1 MSIIGLDFG
10 SHTGSIALWFEDKDT
25 VDVIA
30 DDLGSRTIPCAVAY
44 RGDEIITGSAA
55 TSQQHKNP
63 TNTFI
68 DIRSLLF
75 NPECINV
82 SVPNIDK
89 EVTVQELASHWFR
102 NIHNQIKQQVC
113 KLLIFWYFY
122 RRDPVN
128 FLMTNFHNYLLLL
141 QVGKVVRE
149 CVISVP
155 ANLDDA
161 VKARLIEA
169 AQTGGEYYR
178 SFWKS
183 SLLNSFTG
191 LSVCY
196 TWILVD
202 TSTIM

>member
-113 KLLIFWYFY
+113 KILIFCNFY
-122 RRDPVN
+122 RCDPVN
-128 FLMTNFHNYLLLL
+128 FLMTNCHNYLL
-141 QVGKVVRE
+141 
-149 CVISVP
+149 
-155 ANLDDA
+155 
-161 VKARLIEA
+161 
-169 AQTGGEYYR
+169 
-178 SFWKS
+178 
-183 SLLNSFTG
+183 
-191 LSVCY
+191 
-196 TWILVD
+196 
-202 TSTIM
+202 

>member
-113 KLLIFWYFY
+113 KILIFWNFY
-122 RRDPVN
+122 RCDPVI
-128 FLMTNFHNYLLLL
+128 FLMTNCHNYLL
-141 QVGKVVRE
+141 
-149 CVISVP
+149 
-155 ANLDDA
+155 
-161 VKARLIEA
+161 
-169 AQTGGEYYR
+169 
-178 SFWKS
+178 
-183 SLLNSFTG
+183 
-191 LSVCY
+191 
-196 TWILVD
+196 
-202 TSTIM
+202 